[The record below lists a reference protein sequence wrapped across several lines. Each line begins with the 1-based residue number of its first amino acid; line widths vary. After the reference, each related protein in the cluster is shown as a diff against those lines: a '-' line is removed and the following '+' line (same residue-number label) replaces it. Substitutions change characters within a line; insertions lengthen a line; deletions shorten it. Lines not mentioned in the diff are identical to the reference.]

1 MRQGWLR
8 HIATGPLACAI
19 ALAMAA
25 PLAACSVPVFRYA
38 LERWPADNYEVVI
51 YHRGALSTE
60 QMSLIDKLDPETADG
75 PKSANLAVRTID
87 VDVVSDDE
95 STEAQRQQFLPNLDK
110 DSNVGVPWLQVR
122 YPGDLPPAWA
132 GSMTY
137 GEYFFPGIV
146 VMIELFTAIFA
157 TISIIEDRREGFLQG
172 VLVAPIPRWSIVLGK
187 VLGGTVL
194 AAGQALIFV
203 ALAPTVGISLGVVKI
218 VLLVALLLLVGF
230 GLTSL
235 GFAIAWRMDSTQG
248 FHAIMNVFLMPMWLL
263 SGAFFPAQGVPG
275 WLGWIIALNPVTYAM
290 AALRRILYLDLPQA
304 IPTGAAGLPR
314 LSFSLGV
321 TIAFSGVMFA
331 LAAAVASRTRS
342 KGST

>member
-1 MRQGWLR
+1 VP
-8 HIATGPLACAI
+8 PLSEPSAARVKDEGVAASASAASPAGSTSSL
-19 ALAMAA
+19 ALAV
-25 PLAACSVPVFRYA
+25 LTLCRRELVRFVRQRNRVF
-38 LERWPADNYEVVI
+38 
-51 YHRGALSTE
+51 GALG
-60 QMSLIDKLDPETADG
+60 QPI
-75 PKSANLAVRTID
+75 I
-87 VDVVSDDE
+87 
-95 STEAQRQQFLPNLDK
+95 F
-110 DSNVGVPWLQVR
+110 WLLFGAGLRGSFQ
-122 YPGDLPPAWA
+122 PPAWA

>member
-1 MRQGWLR
+1 VKDVETT
-8 HIATGPLACAI
+8 ATRTPSSSGGSASDI
-19 ALAMAA
+19 ALAVVT
-25 PLAACSVPVFRYA
+25 LARRELVRFVRQRNRVF
-38 LERWPADNYEVVI
+38 
-51 YHRGALSTE
+51 GALGQPIIFWLLFGAGFWGSF
-60 QMSLIDKLDPETADG
+60 Q
-75 PKSANLAVRTID
+75 SA
-87 VDVVSDDE
+87 S
-95 STEAQRQQFLPNLDK
+95 S
-110 DSNVGVPWLQVR
+110 
-122 YPGDLPPAWA
+122 A
-132 GSMTY
+132 GAMTGGTY
-137 GEYFFPGIV
+137 LEYFFPGIV

-235 GFAIAWRMDSTQG
+235 GFALAWRMDSTQG

-263 SGAFFPAQGVPG
+263 SGAFFPAEGVHPL
-275 WLGWIIALNPVTYAM
+275 LGWIIAINPVTYGI
-290 AALRRILYLDLPQA
+290 AALRRVLYSDLGGP
-304 IPTGAAGLPR
+304 IPTGASGLPSLG
-314 LSFSLGV
+314 LSIGV
-321 TIAFSGVMFA
+321 TIAFSGLMFA